1 MIRYPLELPT
11 DEWCKMIENRFWS
24 TFSHFTDEELKAG
37 TDWIRH
43 NANGSN
49 TLKFEERM
57 VVITAVK

>member
-1 MIRYPLELPT
+1 
-11 DEWCKMIENRFWS
+11 MIENRFWS

-57 VVITAVK
+57 VVITAAK